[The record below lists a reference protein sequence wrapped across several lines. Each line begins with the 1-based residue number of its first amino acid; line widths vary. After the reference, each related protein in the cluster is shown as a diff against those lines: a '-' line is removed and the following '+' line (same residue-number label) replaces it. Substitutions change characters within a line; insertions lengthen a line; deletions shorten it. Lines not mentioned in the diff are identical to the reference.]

1 MKNLFYLFIAV
12 SLITILI
19 ADTSYSQVE
28 LKPAAGINFNSYS
41 QDPEAGTTSARVGWQ
56 FGGTISY
63 GDKLYGEGGIFW
75 SYKSN
80 EFSATDTNFTF
91 NTDISGIRIP
101 VMVGYHLLGK
111 ETGLVG
117 LRAFGGAS
125 LFLIT
130 SVDAEGLTKDDFTSP
145 TYGVFLG
152 AGLDISLFFL
162 DLKYEWSLSD
172 VSSVTSFDVGKSTSF
187 FINGGVRISI

>member
-1 MKNLFYLFIAV
+1 MKNSMLIVVVLSFI
-12 SLITILI
+12 LLGGN
-19 ADTSYSQVE
+19 SYSQVE
-28 LKPAAGINFNSYS
+28 LKPAAGVNFTSYS
-41 QDPEAGTTSARVGWQ
+41 KDPESGTTSARVGWQ
-56 FGGTISY
+56 FGGTVSY
-63 GDKLYGEGGIFW
+63 GDKFYGEGGIFW

-80 EFSATDTNFTF
+80 EIEQITNNQTF
-91 NTDISGIRIP
+91 KTSISGLRFP

-111 ETGLVG
+111 ETGIVG
-117 LRAFGGAS
+117 LRAFGGGS

-152 AGLDISLFFL
+152 AGVDISMFFL
-162 DLKYEWSLSD
+162 DFKYEWSLSD
-172 VSSVTSFDVGKSTSF
+172 VSSITSFDVGKSRTF

>member
-1 MKNLFYLFIAV
+1 MKKIIFSVAILSLFLFAGNG
-12 SLITILI
+12 
-19 ADTSYSQVE
+19 YSQVE
-28 LKPAAGINFNSYS
+28 LKPAVGINFNSYS
-41 QDPEAGTTSARVGWQ
+41 EDPASGETSSRVGWQ

-63 GDKLYGEGGIFW
+63 GDKFYGEGGIFW

-80 EFSATDTNFTF
+80 EFTAIDTNLTF

-111 ETGLVG
+111 EKDIFG
-117 LRAFGGAS
+117 LRAFGGGS
-125 LFLIT
+125 IFLIT

-152 AGLDISLFFL
+152 LGADISMFFL
-162 DLKYEWSLSD
+162 DVKYEWSLSD
-172 VSSVTSFDVGKSTSF
+172 VSSVTSFDVGKSKAI